1 MDAPNKFGAS
11 NRSAPADRSPR
22 RIATWAASGVAV
34 PHAFFGTFF
43 RFERK
48 YSPPRGG
55 SPTTRAGVGA
65 SSPIGAMGMRL
76 RTHQSW
82 RDNHGNRIPYPL
94 LLRQNWHTP
103 SRAGDFP
110 RGKRSARPALPCPSL
125 SFART
130 SCHIKTAAP
139 EFLQKRQ
146 FFHFLLERLP
156 LTPAS
161 HPQRCKKLS
170 SLNSPGIPPPDS
182 RFSRR

>member
-34 PHAFFGTFF
+34 PLAFFGTFF

-48 YSPPRGG
+48 YSPLGAVAPPPAPESAR
-55 SPTTRAGVGA
+55 RALSGQWVCACGRTKAGEITMETA
-65 SSPIGAMGMRL
+65 SL
-76 RTHQSW
+76 
-82 RDNHGNRIPYPL
+82 NPL

-110 RGKRSARPALPCPSL
+110 RGSQSARPALPCPSL

-139 EFLQKRQ
+139 EFLQKRR

-182 RFSRR
+182 RSSRR

>member
-34 PHAFFGTFF
+34 PLAFFGTFF

-130 SCHIKTAAP
+130 SGHIKTAAP
-139 EFLQKRQ
+139 EFLQKRRSGCRKNPDRP
-146 FFHFLLERLP
+146 HA
-156 LTPAS
+156 PANNA
-161 HPQRCKKLS
+161 
-170 SLNSPGIPPPDS
+170 SLVRGKNAAA
-182 RFSRR
+182 

>member
-1 MDAPNKFGAS
+1 MGKLAS
-11 NRSAPADRSPR
+11 FIARDIASPAVKMGNRSLFP
-22 RIATWAASGVAV
+22 GVAV
-34 PHAFFGTFF
+34 PRAFFGTFF

-48 YSPPRGG
+48 YSPLGVVAPPPAPESARQ
-55 SPTTRAGVGA
+55 SPGEN
-65 SSPIGAMGMRL
+65 SL
-76 RTHQSW
+76 WQS
-82 RDNHGNRIPYPL
+82 
-94 LLRQNWHTP
+94 WHTP

-130 SCHIKTAAP
+130 SGHIKTAAP
-139 EFLQKRQ
+139 EFLQKRR

-170 SLNSPGIPPPDS
+170 SLNSPGILPPDS
-182 RFSRR
+182 RSSRR